1 MANLKEHVNL
11 NTSAGGFLASRFS
24 RHPERYIEIFQVLR
38 NYKLHHVAAQLGMT
52 HRHEDEDLIFDK
64 HEEEDDHAAD
74 SKNSARASSSSANS

>member
-38 NYKLHHVAAQLGMT
+38 KLSSMECSTAIRILATFSSPTMVAW
-52 HRHEDEDLIFDK
+52 H
-64 HEEEDDHAAD
+64 
-74 SKNSARASSSSANS
+74 